1 MEKDEVNSSPL
12 E

>member
-12 E
+12 G